1 MFARLSA
8 KALLLTAAA
17 ALIFFGVGLLGAALA
32 SVLVALLGTPGAYAL
47 TGALMLLLA
56 MAVVGLVMR
65 KPQHPP
71 PPPASAFVPL
81 LLGALAKDLPWAAV
95 VSAGIAGVT
104 GMLLR
109 RNKRPSKD

>member
-1 MFARLSA
+1 
-8 KALLLTAAA
+8 
-17 ALIFFGVGLLGAALA
+17 
-32 SVLVALLGTPGAYAL
+32 
-47 TGALMLLLA
+47 
-56 MAVVGLVMR
+56 
-65 KPQHPP
+65 
-71 PPPASAFVPL
+71 L

>member
-17 ALIFFGVGLLGAALA
+17 ALVFFGVGLLGAALA

-56 MAVVGLVMR
+56 MLVVGLVMR
-65 KPQHPP
+65 KPRRPP
-71 PPPASAFVPL
+71 PEANTFIPV

-109 RNKRPSKD
+109 RNKRPAKD

>member
-1 MFARLSA
+1 
-8 KALLLTAAA
+8 
-17 ALIFFGVGLLGAALA
+17 
-32 SVLVALLGTPGAYAL
+32 VLVALLGTPGAYAL

-56 MAVVGLVMR
+56 MLVVGLVMR
-65 KPQHPP
+65 KPRRPP
-71 PPPASAFVPL
+71 PEANTFIPV

-109 RNKRPSKD
+109 RNKRPAKG